1 MIKSDE
7 KIEFL
12 YGHFFDEE
20 IVNGD
25 LPTSLEKLIKIVNKA
40 ETEPSWAPVAWVQ

>member
-1 MIKSDE
+1 MIKHDE
-7 KIEFL
+7 RIDFL

-20 IVNGD
+20 IINGD
-25 LPTSLEKLIKIVNKA
+25 LGASLDKLIKIVNKA